1 MTQHGKS
8 FRSGPQQQNQRHHL
22 KVYGLILRKSKVQFL
37 AFKIKFDILMHSYN
51 SPNIVRT
58 QFKNILPLKTAQVE
72 HFNSELC
79 GEPNYL
85 RLSVILRNLNLY
97 FFCVT
102 TCGNEFPLNEHREL
116 KCIPIL
122 NSEQQKA

>member
-8 FRSGPQQQNQRHHL
+8 FRSGPAAESTTSF
-22 KVYGLILRKSKVQFL
+22 KSLWINFAQIKGTQFL
-37 AFKIKFDILMHSYN
+37 AFKIEFDILMHSYN

-85 RLSVILRNLNLY
+85 YVCL
-97 FFCVT
+97 
-102 TCGNEFPLNEHREL
+102 
-116 KCIPIL
+116 
-122 NSEQQKA
+122 

>member
-1 MTQHGKS
+1 MANHLGVAL
-8 FRSGPQQQNQRHHL
+8 QQNQRHHL

-116 KCIPIL
+116 KRIPIL
-122 NSEQQKA
+122 NSEQ